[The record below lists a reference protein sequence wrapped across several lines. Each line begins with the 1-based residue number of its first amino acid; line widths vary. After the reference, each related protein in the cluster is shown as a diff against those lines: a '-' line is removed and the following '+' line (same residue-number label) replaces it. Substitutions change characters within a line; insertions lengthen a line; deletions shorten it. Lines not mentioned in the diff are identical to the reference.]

1 MKVDKMSIS
10 MDPQLGDEIRGAAE
24 RAGLSVSAWLA
35 GAAAARLRKQAL
47 ADFLAG
53 WQAKHGAI
61 TAAELARARAEL
73 GHPAPATPP
82 GGKRR

>member
-1 MKVDKMSIS
+1 
-10 MDPQLGDEIRGAAE
+10 MDTQLGDEIRDAAA
-24 RAGLSVSAWLA
+24 RAGVSVSAWLA

-61 TAAELARARAEL
+61 TVAELTKARAEL
-73 GHPAPATPP
+73 GYAPTAPAATA
-82 GGKRR
+82 KRR